1 MEMGMAP
8 NVSRSTGFLNFY
20 IFFGDHFLGHIAGAV
35 FHIPLWS
42 SSLFLFVVDF
52 QCDFILVFFL

>member
-1 MEMGMAP
+1 MEMGMEP

-20 IFFGDHFLGHIAGAV
+20 IFFDDHFLGHIAGAV

-42 SSLFLFVVDF
+42 SSLSFCSSLIFNVILF
-52 QCDFILVFFL
+52 